1 MDKGTDLSYCREK
14 SIDTLSY
21 GQIVEVLREHNVESW
36 NGMQGTAAQGDK
48 YMNILILDKDGK
60 TIEVNG
66 NIIPDDYDEV
76 RDEFV
81 GALIELYNEQSL

>member
-1 MDKGTDLSYCREK
+1 M
-14 SIDTLSY
+14 I
-21 GQIVEVLREHNVESW
+21 N
-36 NGMQGTAAQGDK
+36 MQMMRIIEYAKNNSK
-48 YMNILILDKDGK
+48 YY
-60 TIEVNG
+60 G